1 MARYGIVV
9 DLKRCQGCSACEVN
23 CKIAN
28 STPKGVSWIKVYK
41 SEVGKYPNVGEAYI
55 PRQCMHCDDAPCVEA
70 CPTGATKQHAN
81 GIVTVDYSDCIGCRY
96 CESAC
101 PYGAR
106 TLISS
111 IQPYYADISNSP
123 LDKTAAAVHI
133 VGAEEKCDMCIG
145 RVETGQEP
153 ACVAGCPEQA
163 RYFGDLDDP
172 KSQVA
177 LFVSSGKAKPL
188 APEAGT
194 KPKVLYIGLSAA
206 TDPGLPVETSSA
218 GLTQLWETGQV
229 AGSVALGAAV
239 VGAAAVFGYA
249 RHNAQEHFA
258 QVAAETTTRPEKAS
272 AQEKEKQP

>member
-28 STPKGVSWIKVYK
+28 STPKGVSWIKVYRT
-41 SEVGKYPNVGEAYI
+41 EVGKYPNVGEAYI
-55 PRQCMHCDDAPCVEA
+55 ARQCMHCDNAPCVEA
-70 CPTGATKQHAN
+70 CPTGATKQNAN
-81 GIVTVDYSDCIGCRY
+81 GIVTVNYDECIGCRY

-106 TLISS
+106 TYISQ

-123 LDKTAAAVHI
+123 LDQTAATVHR
-133 VGAEEKCDMCIG
+133 VGVEEKCDMCIG
-145 RVETGQEP
+145 RVNSGQEP

-172 KSQVA
+172 KSQVTLMVA
-177 LFVSSGKAKPL
+177 SGKAKPL

-194 KPKVLYIGLSAA
+194 KPKVFYIGLGAG
-206 TDPGLPVETSSA
+206 TGLPVELGSA
-218 GLTQLWETGQV
+218 GLTQTWETEKV
-229 AGSVALGAAV
+229 ISSVALGAAV
-239 VGAAAVFGYA
+239 VGAAGVFSYA
-249 RHNAQEHFA
+249 RRNAQAHFA
-258 QVAAETTTRPEKAS
+258 EVAAETTEQPGEPS
-272 AQEKEKQP
+272 AREKEKKL